1 VSAPTA
7 IGVTRGRGQKAALAL
22 VGLLGLAYLVHF
34 PIFTSN
40 RLDVD
45 EASVGSIAQGLLR
58 GGHLYGNLVDR
69 KPPVLF
75 YLYAASFWTT
85 HSNSLIPVRIL
96 IVGLEAVTGLVIGMA
111 LCQAWR
117 HRLAIAAL
125 FIMGTATFA
134 YNDAHAAG
142 FEAAMLL
149 PITLAWWFSRKGMAV
164 AAALALV
171 VAVLIKQPAAF
182 TLLPVAYNLWRQP
195 GGRRRLAIFTATG
208 AVTYAVVALGFG
220 WHAFL
225 YWNIS
230 SNGGYIGVYSLV
242 DTIGVALIST
252 GTYAVSHVVM
262 VWLAARAWP
271 ERKLQ
276 VDLWLWL
283 ASALVGVAVGGHFFG
298 HYFFQVLPPL
308 AAIGA
313 TQIGRV
319 TLNKTMAVAGAAT
332 ALWLAVTVAMPRP
345 DLPPYKAV
353 VKQVDRMTTPNQSVF
368 VWGSYAEVTW
378 AAQRPMATR
387 FPHTNFVTGVDQ
399 AKPTKGALADVCRD
413 LDRSRPTL
421 IVDTSPAGLRDAGKV
436 PLFSVSAMA
445 DVMAAYEPVSDV
457 NGVIIYR
464 LEHPW
469 VGC

>member
-1 VSAPTA
+1 VSAPTT
-7 IGVTRGRGQKAALAL
+7 IGLHRGRGQKAALAL
-22 VGLLGLAYLVHF
+22 VALLGLAYLVHF

-45 EASVGSIAQGLLR
+45 ETSVGSIAQGLLR

-69 KPPVLF
+69 KPPALF
-75 YLYAASFWTT
+75 YLYALSFWTT

-96 IVGLEAVTGLVIGMA
+96 IVGLEAVTGLVIGVA

-117 HRLAIAAL
+117 HRLAVAAL
-125 FIMGTATFA
+125 FILGTATFA

-149 PITLAWWFSRKGMAV
+149 PITLAWLFSRKGMAV

-171 VAVLIKQPAAF
+171 LAVLIKQPAAF
-182 TLLPVAYNLWRQP
+182 TVLPVVYNLWQRP
-195 GGRRRLAIFTATG
+195 DRRRQLTLLFVTG
-208 AVTYAVVALGFG
+208 AGTYLAVAALFG
-220 WHAFL
+220 LRPFL
-225 YWNIS
+225 FWNIS

-242 DTIGVALIST
+242 GTVGVALLST
-252 GTYAVSHVVM
+252 GIYAASHVVM

-271 ERKLQ
+271 ERHLQ

-313 TQIGRV
+313 TQIARV
-319 TLNKTMAVAGAAT
+319 TLHKAMAVAGATT

-353 VKQVDRMTTPNQSVF
+353 VKQVDAMTTPKQSVF
-368 VWGSYAEVTW
+368 VWGSYSEVTW
-378 AAQRPMATR
+378 ASGRPMATR

-399 AKPTKGALADVCRD
+399 AKPTKGALADVCHD
-413 LDRSRPTL
+413 LDHSRPTL
-421 IVDTSPAGLRDAGKV
+421 VIDTSPAGLRDAGKV
-436 PLFSVSAMA
+436 PLFSVPQMA
-445 DVMAAYEPVSDV
+445 DLMTAYEPVSDI

-464 LEHPW
+464 LEHQW

>member
-1 VSAPTA
+1 MSAPTT
-7 IGVTRGRGQKAALAL
+7 IGVSRGRGQRVILAL

-69 KPPVLF
+69 KPPGLF
-75 YLYAASFWTT
+75 YLYASSFWLT
-85 HSNSLIPVRIL
+85 HSNSLIPVRVL
-96 IVGLEAVTGLVIGMA
+96 IVGLEAVTGLIIGVA

-117 HRLAIAAL
+117 HRVAVAAL
-125 FIMGTATFA
+125 FILGTATFA
-134 YNDAHAAG
+134 YNDAHSAS

-182 TLLPVAYNLWRQP
+182 TVLPVAYNLWNRPDGKRQV
-195 GGRRRLAIFTATG
+195 AILTATG
-208 AVTYAVVALGFG
+208 VFAYGLVAVLFG
-220 WHAFL
+220 VRPFL
-225 YWNIS
+225 FWNIS

-242 DTIGVALIST
+242 GTIGVAVLST
-252 GTYAVSHVVM
+252 GIYAISHVVM
-262 VWLAARAWP
+262 VWLAAKAWP
-271 ERKLQ
+271 ERRLQ

-308 AAIGA
+308 AAVGA
-313 TQIGRV
+313 TQIARV
-319 TLNKTMAVAGAAT
+319 TLRRTMLVAGATT

-353 VKQVDRMTTPNQSVF
+353 VKQVDRLTTPHQSVF
-368 VWGSYAEVTW
+368 VWGSYSEVTW
-378 AAQRPMATR
+378 ASDRPMATR

-399 AKPTKGALADVCRD
+399 AKPTKGALTDVCHD
-413 LDRSRPTL
+413 LDHSRPTL
-421 IVDTSPAGLRDAGKV
+421 IIDTSPAGLRDAGKV
-436 PLFSVSAMA
+436 PLFSVPAMA
-445 DVMAAYEPVSDV
+445 DVMAAYEPVADV

-464 LEHPW
+464 LEHQW
-469 VGC
+469 TGC

>member
-1 VSAPTA
+1 MSAPTA
-7 IGVTRGRGQKAALAL
+7 IGVSRGRGQKAALAL
-22 VGLLGLAYLVHF
+22 IGLLGLAYLVHF

-69 KPPVLF
+69 KPPALF
-75 YLYAASFWTT
+75 YLYAASFWST

-96 IVGLEAVTGLVIGMA
+96 IVGLEAVTGLVIGVA

-182 TLLPVAYNLWRQP
+182 TLLPVAYNLWHQP
-195 GGRRRLAIFTATG
+195 DGRRRLAIFTATG
-208 AVTYAVVALGFG
+208 AVAYAVVALGVRAAVRSCSG
-220 WHAFL
+220 TSPATAATSASTPW
-225 YWNIS
+225 S
-230 SNGGYIGVYSLV
+230 
-242 DTIGVALIST
+242 TPIGVAVIST
-252 GTYAVSHVVM
+252 GIYAVSHVVM

-308 AAIGA
+308 AALGA
-313 TQIGRV
+313 TQIARGHPEQDHGRGRCHHRP
-319 TLNKTMAVAGAAT
+319 VAGRDGGHAPTRPAALQIRGQAGRPDDHAAT
-332 ALWLAVTVAMPRP
+332 SRCSCGAPTPRSP
-345 DLPPYKAV
+345 GPPSDPWPPASP
-353 VKQVDRMTTPNQSVF
+353 TP
-368 VWGSYAEVTW
+368 
-378 AAQRPMATR
+378 
-387 FPHTNFVTGVDQ
+387 
-399 AKPTKGALADVCRD
+399 
-413 LDRSRPTL
+413 
-421 IVDTSPAGLRDAGKV
+421 TS
-436 PLFSVSAMA
+436 
-445 DVMAAYEPVSDV
+445 
-457 NGVIIYR
+457 
-464 LEHPW
+464 
-469 VGC
+469 

>member
-1 VSAPTA
+1 MSAPTT
-7 IGVTRGRGQKAALAL
+7 IRVSRGRGQKGVLAL

-58 GGHLYGNLVDR
+58 GGHLYTNLVDR
-69 KPPVLF
+69 KPPGLF
-75 YLYAASFWTT
+75 YLYAASFWLT
-85 HSNSLIPVRIL
+85 HSNSLIPIRIL
-96 IVGLEAVTGLVIGMA
+96 VVGLEAVTGLVIGVAM
-111 LCQAWR
+111 CQAWR
-117 HRLAIAAL
+117 HRVAVAAL
-125 FIMGTATFA
+125 FVLGTATFA

-182 TLLPVAYNLWRQP
+182 TVLPVAYNLWRRP
-195 GGRRRLAIFTATG
+195 DGRRQVTILVGTGLAAYG
-208 AVTYAVVALGFG
+208 AVALAFGFRQF
-220 WHAFL
+220 W

-230 SNGGYIGVYSLV
+230 SNGGYIGVYSV
-242 DTIGVALIST
+242 VTTIGVAVLST
-252 GTYAVSHVVM
+252 GIYSASHVVM

-271 ERKLQ
+271 ERKSQ

-283 ASALVGVAVGGHFFG
+283 LSALVGVAIGGHFFG
-298 HYFFQVLPPL
+298 HYFFQALPPL

-313 TQIGRV
+313 TQIAAV
-319 TLNKTMAVAGAAT
+319 TLRKTMAVAGATT

-353 VKQVDRMTTPNQSVF
+353 VKQVDRLTTPDQPVF

-378 AAQRPMATR
+378 ASGRPMATR

-399 AKPTKGALADVCRD
+399 GKPTKGALADVCHD

-436 PLFSVSAMA
+436 PLFSVPAMA
-445 DVMAAYEPVSDV
+445 KLMTAYEPVANV
-457 NGVIIYR
+457 NNVIIYR
-464 LEHPW
+464 LEHQW
-469 VGC
+469 AGC

>member
-1 VSAPTA
+1 MSAPTT
-7 IGVTRGRGQKAALAL
+7 IRVGRGRTQRGLVALI
-22 VGLLGLAYLVHF
+22 GLLGLAYLVHF

-69 KPPVLF
+69 KPPGLF
-75 YLYAASFWTT
+75 YLYAGSFWIT

-96 IVGLEAVTGLVIGMA
+96 IVGLEAVTGLVIGVA

-117 HRLAIAAL
+117 HRMAVAAL
-125 FIMGTATFA
+125 FVMGTATFA

-182 TLLPVAYNLWRQP
+182 TLLPVAYNLWRRP
-195 GGRRRLAIFTATG
+195 DGRRQLAVLLATG
-208 AVTYAVVALGFG
+208 ALSYSLVAAVFGVGGFL
-220 WHAFL
+220 F
-225 YWNIS
+225 WNIS

-242 DTIGVALIST
+242 DTVGVAVLST
-252 GTYAVSHVVM
+252 GIYAVSHVVM
-262 VWLAARAWP
+262 VWLAAKAWP

-276 VDLWLWL
+276 IDLWLWL
-283 ASALVGVAVGGHFFG
+283 VSALVGVAVGGHFFG

-313 TQIGRV
+313 TQIAGV
-319 TLNKTMAVAGAAT
+319 TLRRTMIVAGATT
-332 ALWLAVTVAMPRP
+332 AVWLAVTTAMPRP

-353 VKQVDRMTTPNQSVF
+353 VKEVDHLTTPNQSVF
-368 VWGSYAEVTW
+368 VWGSYSEVTW
-378 AAQRPMATR
+378 ASGRPMATR

-399 AKPTKGALADVCRD
+399 AKPTKGAFDDMCHD
-413 LDRSRPTL
+413 LDHSRPTL

-436 PLFSVSAMA
+436 PLFSVPAMA
-445 DVMAAYEPVSDV
+445 NLMTAYEPVSDI

-464 LEHPW
+464 LEHQW
-469 VGC
+469 SGC